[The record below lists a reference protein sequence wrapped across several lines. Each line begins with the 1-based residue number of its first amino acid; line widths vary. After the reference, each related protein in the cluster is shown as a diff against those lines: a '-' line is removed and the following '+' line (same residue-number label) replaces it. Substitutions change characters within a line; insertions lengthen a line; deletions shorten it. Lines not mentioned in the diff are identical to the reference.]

1 MANIFSCKLREGSK
15 ILAHFLFM
23 YMASLSKNVYP
34 ALTNTEW
41 SQVFPTYEQYLREN
55 ESFSKTILVS

>member
-1 MANIFSCKLREGSK
+1 
-15 ILAHFLFM
+15 M

-41 SQVFPTYEQYLREN
+41 SQVFPTYEEYLREN